1 MPNLTNPVA
10 PQELLVVGA
19 ALQTGIFDTL
29 RQGSYSLE
37 ELAKKLDFDLRALW
51 TVNESLVALGYL
63 QFNSDKYSLTSEAE
77 DILFNEQSDKYVG
90 YSIIHTF
97 NVIKAWTTIPQV
109 LKTGAPLE
117 RERDQQD
124 IKGFMAAMK
133 KGAKETSNDIITICL
148 RDLPIGSKVLDLG
161 GGPLN
166 YARPFA
172 AAGAEVTVQDK
183 REVCEVMEKNLL
195 ENERIKF
202 VPGDFTEGVIEGQFD
217 LAFLGNICHIYG
229 QEENTLLF
237 KRVHQALKPKG
248 RIAILDF
255 VRGVSKRAELFA
267 VNMLVNTQT
276 GGTWTLRQYTEWLKQ
291 AGFDDIQMHDIAGRQ
306 IILARV
312 IT

>member
-19 ALQTGIFDTL
+19 ALQTGIFDIL
-29 RQGSYSLE
+29 KQGSCSLE

-51 TVNESLVALGYL
+51 TVNESLVSLGYL

-77 DILFNEQSDKYVG
+77 EILFNEQSDKYVG
-90 YSIIHTF
+90 YSLIHTF
-97 NVIKAWTTIPQV
+97 NVIKAWTTIPEV

-117 RERDQQD
+117 RVRDQQD

-133 KGAKETSNDIITICL
+133 KSAKETSDDIITFCL

-183 REVCEVMEKNLL
+183 PEVCEVMGKNLL

-202 VPGDFTEGVIEGQFD
+202 VPGDFTEEVIEGQFD

-229 QEENTLLF
+229 PEGNTLLF
-237 KRVHQALKPKG
+237 KRVHKVLKPNG

-276 GGTWTLRQYTEWLKQ
+276 GGTWTLQQYTDWLKQ
-291 AGFDDIQMHDIAGRQ
+291 VGFDDIQMHDIAGRQ